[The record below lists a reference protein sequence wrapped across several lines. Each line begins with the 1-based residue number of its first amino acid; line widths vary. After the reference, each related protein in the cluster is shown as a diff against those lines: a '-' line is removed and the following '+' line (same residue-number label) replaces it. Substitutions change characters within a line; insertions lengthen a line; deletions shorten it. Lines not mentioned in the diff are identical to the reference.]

1 MVNQVVAS
9 ALSRLTA
16 IVIEESARNSD
27 FASKIQFVFAEPGS
41 CISEDDTSNE
51 TSNIQRR
58 RNRRDPAVLNPFDMI
73 PNDETKLV
81 ECLRS
86 LTEKE
91 LKDIIAQFGLDPT
104 NRSMQWRKKERL
116 IQSIL
121 EATRRKTAKGNAFR
135 D

>member
-16 IVIEESARNSD
+16 IVIEEAAHNPD

-73 PNDETKLV
+73 QDNEAKLI
-81 ECLRS
+81 ECLNA

-91 LKDIIAQFGLDPT
+91 LRDIIAQYGLDPT

-116 IQSIL
+116 IQGIL
-121 EATRRKTAKGNAFR
+121 EATHRKVAKGNAFR
-135 D
+135 V

>member
-16 IVIEESARNSD
+16 IVIEESAHNPD
-27 FASKIQFVFAEPGS
+27 FAAKIQFVFASFSDCPATEKPS
-41 CISEDDTSNE
+41 TEASDEKK
-51 TSNIQRR
+51 R

-81 ECLRS
+81 ECLNG
-86 LTEKE
+86 LTVEE

-104 NRSMQWRKKERL
+104 NRSLQWRKKERL
-116 IQSIL
+116 IQGIL
-121 EATRRKTAKGNAFR
+121 EATHRKVAKGNAFR